1 MTRDGET
8 YKSAGRELL
17 EKARHELAQGD
28 LRQASEKGWGAAA
41 QTVKA
46 VAEERGWRHDGHA
59 ALFEVVNRM
68 VSETGDR
75 HLGMIFYTANGLHI
89 NFYENVMGRE
99 LVEIGLDQV
108 ERFVDGLDRFVK

>member
-1 MTRDGET
+1 MTQDGQA

-28 LRQASEKGWGAAA
+28 LRQASAEGWGADA
-41 QTVKA
+41 QMAKA
-46 VAEERGWRHDGHA
+46 VAERRGWRHDGHA

-75 HLGMIFYTANGLHI
+75 QLGMVFYTANGLHI
-89 NFYENVMGRE
+89 NFYENVMSQE
-99 LVEIGLDQV
+99 MVEIGLDQV
-108 ERFVDGLDRFVK
+108 ERFVDGLDRLVE

>member
-1 MTRDGET
+1 MTQDEER
-8 YKSAGRELL
+8 YKSAGNELL
-17 EKARHELAQGD
+17 EKARDELAQGD

-41 QTVKA
+41 QMVKA
-46 VAEERGWRHDGHA
+46 VAQRRGWRHDGHA
-59 ALFEVVNRM
+59 ALFEIVNRL
-68 VSETGDR
+68 VAETGDP

-108 ERFVDGLDRFVK
+108 EEFVQKLEQLIE